1 MGFWRMIRE
10 YLAVNTEADCQLT
23 DSFKTVVH
31 REFSLYLEN
40 LMQEEKET
48 IITKTEETWFYIV
61 VYDFVMGCKS
71 ISKIILESIDT
82 EFPVGRMWN
91 YCQQQQLPF
100 ADWEDVEMILEE
112 TFLYQRKEINTA
124 S

>member
-23 DSFKTVVH
+23 DSFKTVVD

-61 VYDFVMGCKS
+61 VYDFIMGCKS
-71 ISKIILESIDT
+71 ISKIILESIC
-82 EFPVGRMWN
+82 PAAN
-91 YCQQQQLPF
+91 
-100 ADWEDVEMILEE
+100 
-112 TFLYQRKEINTA
+112 
-124 S
+124 